1 MSFALTSADG
11 MLCRHCTRI
20 EGDQSGQASR
30 LHFWEVRLRRS
41 AVPIASALTQSW
53 TRHLYEQF
61 IEAEIARGAVR
72 RAIDR
77 LEDDGSIFRLLD
89 ERFEASETLSAVRIL
104 RRFRPEE
111 IRRSKTVMLFLRQRQ
126 VEIPSPMLL
135 SQREKLQAMRT
146 LLSEATP
153 AHAGL
158 VQHYFEH
165 LLESGWKAGSI
176 EKPVRLVLRMLGA
189 RPIAEITEEF
199 VENSELSA
207 SGRRLM
213 QAFIRFVRANDRGD
227 PAIAGSR
234 ARALT
239 VPPPLAC
246 REAPVRDRPRALR
259 LHGSPRSSSLSVAA
273 AS

>member
-1 MSFALTSADG
+1 M
-11 MLCRHCTRI
+11 
-20 EGDQSGQASR
+20 
-30 LHFWEVRLRRS
+30 
-41 AVPIASALTQSW
+41 PIASALTQSW